1 MRLWH
6 VVLFFCFGMATAQAA
21 SPPGLTGREY
31 SETKLLLS
39 QTDFEVRLAAKS
51 LYRLGSNRQSILDLA
66 AEVTW
71 TVCSGNRRMDP
82 DTLSWLAKAIG
93 RSRQARYATL
103 LDYCLASTTDKKIV
117 KYLTEAKASLE
128 GTATSSFE
136 GGKMDLG
143 QMRDRLAKQGGS
155 VSGHQAA
162 RQFDALRKDRSLDE
176 VYSMFGTPDDLN
188 GVNVQGRKVGHI
200 VNVRTSG
207 DMIVFEYNSLGTIRF
222 VYDEAKSNWMLAEA
236 KSDRGLIWARQGGR
250 FVTSDELIT
259 EGDEPQ
265 LREVVRQLQQRD
277 TLNRETLDRVA
288 DRIYQSRL
296 DPDDAM
302 ADTLARL
309 CRILA
314 KSGDGRYKQ
323 LLLDVSDTA
332 AERTLRKH
340 AGKAA
345 NELPDTTEEKY
356 MPSLAGK

>member
-1 MRLWH
+1 MKRWMI
-6 VVLFFCFGMATAQAA
+6 VVLSCLFTATVNAVT
-21 SPPGLTGREY
+21 PRELTGREY
-31 SETKLLLS
+31 SETRLLLS

-71 TVCSGNRRMDP
+71 TACSGNRTMDP
-82 DTLSWLAKAIG
+82 DTLSWLAKALG
-93 RSRQARYATL
+93 RSRQARYAAL

-128 GTATSSFE
+128 GTATGSFE

-143 QMRDRLAKQGGS
+143 QMRDRSAKRGGS
-155 VSGHQAA
+155 TSGHQAA
-162 RQFDALRKDRSLDE
+162 KQFDELRKDRSLDE
-176 VYSMFGTPDDLN
+176 IYSMFGTPDDVS

-222 VYDEAKSNWMLAEA
+222 VYDEAKSNWLLSEA

-250 FVTSDELIT
+250 FVTFDELIT

-265 LREVVRQLQQRD
+265 LRDVVRQLQKRYPIE
-277 TLNRETLDRVA
+277 RATLDRVA
-288 DRIYQSRL
+288 DRIYQSHL
-296 DPDDAM
+296 DPDDAL
-302 ADTLARL
+302 ADTLAHL

-314 KSGDGRYKQ
+314 KSGDGRYKP
-323 LLLDVSDTA
+323 LLLEVSDKA

-345 NELPDTTEEKY
+345 NELPDPTDEKY
-356 MPSLAGK
+356 VPSLAGK